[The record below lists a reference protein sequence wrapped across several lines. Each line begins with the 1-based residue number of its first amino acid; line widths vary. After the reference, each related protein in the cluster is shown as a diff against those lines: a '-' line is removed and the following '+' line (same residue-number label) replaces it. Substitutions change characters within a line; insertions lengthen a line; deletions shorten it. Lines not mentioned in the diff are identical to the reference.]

1 MCFLHQRL
9 SHELGLTAGLN
20 ISQFDELR
28 ELFERGGYSLT
39 SSSHL
44 RQLVPFLRERELNR
58 LRDLTSNRPYSLI
71 FDGAT
76 HIGELVIVIVRQIDP
91 NSLKYEQNV
100 IALTHMDKSSNSS
113 ELASILNESRERIG
127 NLSY

>member
-1 MCFLHQRL
+1 VFSSLKT
-9 SHELGLTAGLN
+9 SYELGLTAGLN

-39 SSSHL
+39 SSNHL
-44 RQLVPFLRERELNR
+44 RQLIPFLRDRELNR

-76 HIGELVIVIVRQIDP
+76 HVGELVIVIVRQIDQ
-91 NSLKYEQNV
+91 NSLNYEQNV

-113 ELASILNESRERIG
+113 ELASILNECRERIG
-127 NLSY
+127 NFSY

>member
-1 MCFLHQRL
+1 M
-9 SHELGLTAGLN
+9 N
-20 ISQFDELR
+20 IFQFDELR

-44 RQLVPFLRERELNR
+44 RQLIPLLRERELKR
-58 LRDLTSNRPYSLI
+58 LSALTSNRLYSLI

-76 HIGELVIVIVRQIDP
+76 HVGELVIVIVRQIDT
-91 NSLKYEQNV
+91 NTLNYEQNV
-100 IALTHMDKSSNSS
+100 IALTHLDKSSNSS

-127 NLSY
+127 KFSWSYLN